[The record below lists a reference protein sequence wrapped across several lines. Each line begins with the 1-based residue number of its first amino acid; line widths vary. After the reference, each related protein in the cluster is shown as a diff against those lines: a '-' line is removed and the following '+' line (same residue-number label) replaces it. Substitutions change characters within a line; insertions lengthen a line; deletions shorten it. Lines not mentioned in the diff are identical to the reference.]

1 MESGMEETILF
12 VDDEQNILSALVMIF
27 RAEGFKVLT
36 AESAAKGLELIKK
49 NKVSVV
55 ISDHKM
61 PGVDGLEFL
70 SLVKEVSPE
79 TVRCLL
85 TAYAD
90 LKSSVPD
97 IKEEEVYRYIMKPW
111 DPNELKRIVK
121 EAFHRY
127 RLTAGD
133 KTLNEAVMGRNAGL
147 ADTASMYRADADK
160 VREPIDTKT
169 ILVADDSVFFRTKL
183 SDILV
188 DAGHMV
194 HFARDVKDVMN
205 SLTSGADSIDLV
217 ILDLQVPDIDGL
229 GVLQW
234 MNDSG
239 LSRKPPVLVTTGAYE
254 TGDLTLR
261 LRSLGAAGLL
271 SKGFTPE
278 QVIFRVNKA
287 LFPENTAK
295 INKWKRV
302 PVSIPVDFTD
312 GSRTRTG
319 FFLNLSET
327 GAFLYTKA
335 ELRRGPRLAL
345 KFVLPGLG
353 KVFEIIGNVKWAT
366 GEVHGKTLFGGYG
379 IVFNAISHTDR
390 QILREFISNEAVK
403 IEMDN
408 YQ

>member
-1 MESGMEETILF
+1 MEDTILF
-12 VDDEQNILSALVMIF
+12 VDDERNILNALVMIF

-36 AESAAKGLELIKK
+36 AESAAEGLELIKK
-49 NKVSVV
+49 NRVSVV

-61 PGVDGLEFL
+61 PGMDGLRFL
-70 SLVKEVSPE
+70 SLVKEVSPD

-97 IKEEEVYRYIMKPW
+97 IREGEVYRYIMKPW

-121 EAFHRY
+121 EAFQRY
-127 RLTAGD
+127 RRTAGD
-133 KTLNEAVMGRNAGL
+133 KTLNGAVMGRNAGL
-147 ADTASMYRADADK
+147 ADGALMYRADSDK
-160 VREPIDTKT
+160 LKERIDAKT

-188 DAGHMV
+188 DAGHRV
-194 HFARDVKDVMN
+194 RFARDGKEVMN
-205 SLTSGADSIDLV
+205 GLTSDADSIDLV

-229 GVLQW
+229 GVLHW
-234 MNDSG
+234 MNGGG

-254 TGDLTLR
+254 GGDLAIR
-261 LRSLGAAGLL
+261 LRSLGATGLL

-278 QVIFRVNKA
+278 QIIFRVNRV

-312 GSRTRTG
+312 GGHTRTG

-335 ELRRGPRLAL
+335 ELRKGPRLAL
-345 KFVLPGLG
+345 KFILPGIG
-353 KVFEIIGNVKWAT
+353 KVFEIIGAVKWAT

-379 IVFNAISHTDR
+379 IVFNAISHADR

-403 IEMDN
+403 IELDN

>member
-1 MESGMEETILF
+1 MEETILF
-12 VDDEQNILSALVMIF
+12 VDDEQNILDALVMIF

-36 AESAAKGLELIKK
+36 AESAAKGLELIRK
-49 NKVSVV
+49 NRVSVV

-61 PGVDGLEFL
+61 PGMDGLQFL
-70 SLVKEVSPE
+70 SLVREVAPE

-90 LKSSVPD
+90 LRSSVPD
-97 IKEEEVYRYIMKPW
+97 IKESEVYRYIMKPW
-111 DPNELKRIVK
+111 DPNELKRIVR
-121 EAFHRY
+121 EASQRY
-127 RLTAGD
+127 RRTAGD
-133 KTLNEAVMGRNAGL
+133 NTLNDALARNAGP
-147 ADTASMYRADADK
+147 ADIALMYRADADK
-160 VREPIDTKT
+160 VKGPAGAKT

-188 DAGHMV
+188 EAGHRV
-194 HFARDVKDVMN
+194 RLARDGKEVMD
-205 SLTSGADSIDLV
+205 SLTSDARAIDLV
-217 ILDLQVPDIDGL
+217 ILDLQAPDIDGL

-234 MNDSG
+234 MNAGG
-239 LSRKPPVLVTTGAYE
+239 LSRKPPVLATTGAYE
-254 TGDLTLR
+254 TADITLR
-261 LRSLGAAGLL
+261 LRSLGATGLL

-278 QVIFRVNKA
+278 QIIFRVNRV

-312 GSRTRTG
+312 GGRTRTG

-327 GAFLYTKA
+327 GAFLYTNA
-335 ELRRGPRLAL
+335 ELRKGPRLVL
-345 KFVLPGLG
+345 KFTIPGLG

-366 GEVHGKTLFGGYG
+366 GEVHGRTLFGGYG
-379 IVFNAISHTDR
+379 IVFNAISHVDR
-390 QILREFISNEAVK
+390 QILREFIIDEAVK
-403 IEMDN
+403 IETDN

>member
-1 MESGMEETILF
+1 MEETILF
-12 VDDEQNILSALVMIF
+12 VDDEQNILNALVMIF
-27 RAEGFKVLT
+27 RAEGFRVLT
-36 AESAAKGLELIKK
+36 AEKAAEGLELIKK
-49 NKVSVV
+49 NRVSVV

-61 PGVDGLEFL
+61 PGMDGLQFL

-90 LKSSVPD
+90 LKTSVPD
-97 IKEEEVYRYIMKPW
+97 IKEGEVYRYIMKPW

-121 EAFHRY
+121 EAFQRY
-127 RLTAGD
+127 RWTAGD
-133 KTLNEAVMGRNAGL
+133 KTLNEAMGRNAGL
-147 ADTASMYRADADK
+147 ADTALMELAKEA
-160 VREPIDTKT
+160 REPLDTKT

-188 DAGHMV
+188 EAGHRV
-194 HFARDVKDVMN
+194 RFAKDGKEVMS
-205 SLTSGADSIDLV
+205 SLTSDADSIDLV
-217 ILDLQVPDIDGL
+217 ILDIQAPDIDGL

-234 MNDSG
+234 MNDGG

-254 TGDLTLR
+254 TVDLTVR
-261 LRSLGAAGLL
+261 LRSLGATGLL

-278 QVIFRVNKA
+278 QVIFRVNRV

-312 GSRTRTG
+312 GHLTRTG
-319 FFLNLSET
+319 FFLNISET

-335 ELRRGPRLAL
+335 ELRKGPRLAL

-366 GEVHGKTLFGGYG
+366 GEVHGKALFGGYG
-379 IVFNAISHTDR
+379 IVFNAISHADR